1 MVSVMASL
9 LSGAKHRA
17 RARRRARGAVL
28 FIVSMTL
35 AVLASLGLYALS
47 AASVEVKTSGYGRQN
62 AQTHYLSEYGV
73 AAAAN
78 DMNGTNAPL
87 YLSLMKDPTKRDT
100 NCVSLLGVQNTAA
113 ELSKACRRMGAAEM
127 ASVWGTN
134 SYGNK
139 VKAVE
144 KYDGTT
150 VAGSLGPYA
159 LAGDFFVE
167 ITDPAQAAPV
177 AGNGTNMPM
186 CYVQYTVTSVGV
198 TQPDTNLI
206 QSLPP
211 TAFFGSEGLETSRGR
226 ITAGPQPCPK

>member
-1 MVSVMASL
+1 MSAL
-9 LSGAKHRA
+9 FLAKHRA
-17 RARRRARGAVL
+17 RARRRSRGAIV

-35 AVLASLGLYALS
+35 AVLASLGLYALA
-47 AASVEVKTSGYGRQN
+47 AASTEVKTSGYGRQA

-87 YLSLMKDPTKRDT
+87 YLSLMRDPTKRDS
-100 NCVSLLGVQNTAA
+100 NCVSLQGVQVTAA
-113 ELSKACRRMGAAEM
+113 DLSKACRRMGAAELS
-127 ASVWGTN
+127 SVWGKN
-134 SYGNK
+134 LYGNN

-144 KYDGTT
+144 KFDGTST
-150 VAGSLGPYA
+150 AGSLGPFA
-159 LAGDFFVE
+159 ISGDFFVE

-186 CYVQYTVTSVGV
+186 CYVQYTVTSVGI

-206 QSLPP
+206 QNLPP
-211 TAFFGSEGLETSRGR
+211 TALYGSESLETSRGR